1 MSRRMSTPSAAQ
13 IRWINAAAI
22 YEAMRAR
29 ESCTAG
35 DLMTATG
42 LSRPTV
48 HTTCDWLIAQSL
60 VAEVVTDLVQDAQPG
75 RPARRY
81 QINPRAGFVLALDI
95 RESRVTGAVADLT
108 GGICSELSRD
118 IAADPSLRSQA
129 AVHGPSIAHDLVEL
143 AGIDPG
149 SVWQACVS
157 IPAPVQ
163 SREYAPSTAA
173 QYRAGTRDV
182 ITELERTLPWPVVA
196 ENDANLAM
204 IGEQWQGAADHHDNA
219 VLLDVCENGFGAGLI
234 VNGRLVRGSNGLAG
248 EMTSVDLL
256 SGMGPDGGVARKV
269 AQLGAEAVRDARDAS
284 GAGPSPAE
292 TGALFDLAHGDPE
305 QVTDEMVFAALD
317 VDDPAAKRIA
327 DQVGAI
333 VARPIAML
341 ATLLD
346 PELVVI
352 CGFSAEAADRL
363 MPSIEEQTLELYR
376 RLAAPPPR
384 LALSALGSRA
394 TVIGGV
400 RRALNEVEGRLFG
413 SPHSDR
419 WPATPLR
426 AADAR

>member
-48 HTTCDWLIAQSL
+48 HTTCDWLIAQNL
-60 VAEVVTDLVQDAQPG
+60 VAEVVSDLVQDAQPG

-81 QINPRAGFVLALDI
+81 RINPRAGFVLALDI

-108 GGICSELSRD
+108 GGICSELCRD

-129 AVHGPSIAHDLVEL
+129 AVHGPSIAHELVEL
-143 AGIDPG
+143 AGIDAG
-149 SVWQACVS
+149 SVWQVCVS

-173 QYRAGTRDV
+173 QYRADTRDV
-182 ITELERTLPWPVVA
+182 ITELEQTLPWPVVA

-204 IGEQWQGAADHHDNA
+204 IGEQWQGAAHHHDNA
-219 VLLDVCENGFGAGLI
+219 VLLDVCEHGFGAGLI
-234 VNGRLVRGSNGLAG
+234 VNGRLVRGSSGLAG

-256 SGMGPDGGVARKV
+256 SGMGPAGGVARKV
-269 AQLGAEAVRDARDAS
+269 AQLGAEAVRDAS
-284 GAGPSPAE
+284 GTGPSPAQ

-317 VDDPAAKRIA
+317 VGDPAARRIA

-352 CGFSAEAADRL
+352 CGLSAEAADRL
-363 MPSIEEQTLELYR
+363 MPPIEEQTLELYR

-384 LALSALGSRA
+384 LALSALGGRA

-419 WPATPLR
+419 WPATALR
-426 AADAR
+426 AADAQ